1 MSREVSISEG
11 TKAITQQINPT
22 DPFRNNGSG
31 VLHGRV
37 VNICLTTGDPLFDV
51 TNTLESIQFEPVVD
65 VSVDRKSGDK
75 TQTYLIAYKHDPSI
89 RTPLINE
96 IVTLTPAPSIN
107 VQNVNTQ
114 YAKSYYYGNPI
125 SIYGAVEHNAAPDD
139 NTLDNLVP
147 TTSTNKLS
155 SYNNAST
162 GINTNTNGT
171 DTIVKDDTLRLG
183 NYFTEQGVKQLSPLE
198 GDHKVEGRFG
208 NSIRF
213 GGSPSSD
220 ISQNTLWS
228 GPVGSPI
235 TIIRN
240 GAYKIAPGTNVAS
253 IFEDINQDGTSI
265 YMMSSQ
271 SIELI
276 LACNNFDTYGITNN
290 NSAVS
295 SQVIVSAA
303 KTQPTGSNMADDNN
317 FVPTEIP
324 VLPVSASSLDG
335 DDSVPANDITSI
347 PDNEDDLNYVQIGED
362 VPVPLTQGVVLNNFD
377 SSYKFTPGTNSSS
390 TSNSSLVKGP
400 KVSLSINNAITN
412 YCGTV
417 SSVPSITKNGKAL
430 LDLVAITEGTIGTGN
445 FNGYDLM
452 VGGTLIP
459 GFNSYT
465 ATPLHPN
472 IRIYVPDYKVYSTAA
487 GRYQFTISTWNLVLG
502 TGTPVSKFNQDY
514 ACWKNILNSAN
525 VPTVLIAK
533 IDSDQ
538 NSFNVVINMMASQ
551 WASLPVTNDP
561 KGLYKQAGRFSFA
574 TLYQYFIQ
582 ILAKY

>member
-1 MSREVSISEG
+1 MSKEISISEG
-11 TKAITQQINPT
+11 TKAIIQTVDTQE
-22 DPFRNNGSG
+22 PFRQEGSG

-37 VNICLTTGDPLFDV
+37 VAICLSPSDPLFNT

-65 VSVDRKSGDK
+65 VSVDRTSGDK

-96 IVTLTPAPSIN
+96 IVTLTPAPSIG

-114 YAKSYYYGNPI
+114 FAKSYYYGNPI

-139 NTLDNLVP
+139 NTLASLVP
-147 TTSTNKLS
+147 SNNKLS

-162 GINTNTNGT
+162 GINNNTNGT

-183 NYFTEQGVKQLSPLE
+183 SYFTEQGVKQLTPLE

-240 GAYKIAPGTNVAS
+240 GAAKTSPGANIPSV
-253 IFEDINQDGTSI
+253 FEDINKDGSSV
-265 YMMSSQ
+265 YFLSSQ
-271 SIELI
+271 SIELV
-276 LACNNFDTYGITNN
+276 LACDNFDTYGITNN

-303 KTQPTGSNMADDNN
+303 KTQPTGSSLADDST
-317 FVPTEIP
+317 FTPTETPI
-324 VLPVSASSLDG
+324 LPVSPSSLDG
-335 DDSVPANDITSI
+335 DTDVPSNDTDAI
-347 PDNEDDLNYVQIGED
+347 PDNEDDLNYVQIGID
-362 VPVPLTQGVVLNNFD
+362 IPVPLTQGTLLNNYD
-377 SSYKFTPGTNSSS
+377 SSYVFTPGTNSSS
-390 TSNSSLVKGP
+390 TTNSSLVKGP
-400 KVSLSINNAITN
+400 KLSLSTNNAISN
-412 YCGTV
+412 YAGTV

-430 LDLVAITEGTIGTGN
+430 LDLISITEGTIGQGH
-445 FNGYDLM
+445 FNGYDIM
-452 VGGTLIP
+452 IGGTLIP
-459 GFNSYT
+459 GFTSYT
-465 ATPLHPN
+465 SAPPHPN
-472 IRIYVPDYKVYSTAA
+472 IAIKTEYPKPSTAS
-487 GRYQFTISTWNLVLG
+487 GRYQFVINTWNLVMGAG
-502 TGTPVSKFNQDY
+502 TTMTKFNQDY
-514 ACWKNILNSAN
+514 ACWKNILNSAS
-525 VPTVLIAK
+525 VPSILISK
-533 IDSDQ
+533 IDTDQ
-538 NSFNVVINMMASQ
+538 NAFNMVINMLANQ
-551 WASLPVTNDP
+551 WSSLPVTNDP
-561 KGLYKQAGRFSFA
+561 KGLYKQAGKYSFA
-574 TLYQYFIQ
+574 TLYAYYQQ